1 MDIYTLNENCMAR
14 EIDLLH
20 NSAIRYDVAKK
31 IYASYILLCD
41 EYNVTVDQNFL
52 QVYTAI

>member
-1 MDIYTLNENCMAR
+1 MDIYTLNENCTER

-20 NSAIRYDVAKK
+20 NNAIRYDVAK
-31 IYASYILLCD
+31 IFYVSYILLCD
-41 EYNVTVDQNFL
+41 EYNVTAYQNFL

>member
-20 NSAIRYDVAKK
+20 NSAIRYDVAKN
-31 IYASYILLCD
+31 ILR
-41 EYNVTVDQNFL
+41 VIHITVE
-52 QVYTAI
+52 